1 MKKIDLLVLRTFI
14 GPFITWFLV
23 SVFVFNMQFLWRYID
38 EIVGKGLELSIIL
51 ELLFYQALAM
61 VPIAMIFGTALASV
75 MTLGQLAEH
84 YELATMKSSGVS
96 LFRVMRSLIFFCIL
110 VSIGSFGISNYAIPV
125 ASLKFKSRLFDIRK
139 KKPALTLQ
147 AGAFNSD
154 FKDYNIYIHKKD
166 SNNRTLHGVRVY
178 DHSRQMGNI
187 SQTNAEKGELYF
199 SEDKRYLI
207 IKLINGERQE
217 ERAPQPNHPYAFP
230 YWRISFKQY
239 VSMFDMAQFETKRT
253 DEDAFSNHATLLST
267 GQLLNAIDSLQ
278 QRNKTKLLELRRNSQ
293 AFFQATR
300 SAPIQQDSNGRI
312 TTVAYDSHMDTTR
325 SFSPA
330 NTRKYPLLTIKDS
343 FFRLEGDSS
352 RFYHALQRAIGFSRH
367 ISTQAQNMAKQLEN
381 QESHH
386 AEYEHEIHK
395 KLMFALACL
404 VFLFIGAP
412 VGAIIRKGG
421 FGLPVLIVFIAFMAF
436 FVLDLAG
443 GRLVKQ
449 LFVPCWFGSWVPL
462 LLLAP
467 IGLLLTYQAAQD
479 TQITFFDRVRKWV
492 ANTLYFFLS
501 RFKRAKKE

>member
-1 MKKIDLLVLRTFI
+1 
-14 GPFITWFLV
+14 
-23 SVFVFNMQFLWRYID
+23 
-38 EIVGKGLELSIIL
+38 
-51 ELLFYQALAM
+51 
-61 VPIAMIFGTALASV
+61 
-75 MTLGQLAEH
+75 
-84 YELATMKSSGVS
+84 
-96 LFRVMRSLIFFCIL
+96 MRSLIFFCIL
-110 VSIGSFGISNYAIPV
+110 ISIGSFGISNYAIPV

-147 AGAFNSD
+147 AGTFNSD
-154 FKDYNIYIHKKD
+154 FKDYNIYIHEKD
-166 SNNRTLHGVRVY
+166 TNNQTLHGVRIY

-239 VSMFDMAQFETKRT
+239 ISMFDMAQFETKRT

-267 GQLLNAIDSLQ
+267 QQLLGAIDSLQ
-278 QRNKTKLLELRRNSQ
+278 ARNKVKLLELRRNSQ

-300 SAPIQQDSNGRI
+300 TAPIQQDSNGRI
-312 TTVAYDSHMDTTR
+312 TTVAYDTHLDTTR

-330 NTRKYPLLTIKDS
+330 NTRKYPLLAIKDTN
-343 FFRLEGDSS
+343 FIIAGDTT
-352 RFYHALQRAIGFSRH
+352 RFYHALQRAIGFTRH
-367 ISTQAQNMAKQLEN
+367 ISTQAENMAKQLEN
-381 QESHH
+381 QASQH

-395 KLMFALACL
+395 KLMYAFACL

-421 FGLPVLIVFIAFMAF
+421 FGLPVLIVFIGFMAF

-449 LFVPCWFGSWVPL
+449 VLVPCWLGSWIPL
-462 LLLAP
+462 LILAP
-467 IGLLLTYQAAQD
+467 IGLMLTYQAVQD
-479 TQITFFDRVRKWV
+479 TQITFFDRARRLISGVFSS
-492 ANTLYFFLS
+492 FFTAVS
-501 RFKRAKKE
+501 ARFKRAKKEPK

>member
-23 SVFVFNMQFLWRYID
+23 AVFVFNMQFLWRYID

-84 YELATMKSSGVS
+84 YELTTMKSSGVS
-96 LFRVMRSLIFFCIL
+96 LFRVMRSLIFFCVL
-110 VSIGSFGISNYAIPV
+110 VAIGSFAISNYAIPV

-147 AGAFNSD
+147 AGAFNND

-253 DEDAFSNHATLLST
+253 DEDAFSNHATLLSM

-330 NTRKYPLLTIKDS
+330 NTQKYPLLAVKDS

-367 ISTQAQNMAKQLEN
+367 ISTQAQNMVKQLEN

-395 KLMFALACL
+395 KIMFAFACL

-449 LFVPCWFGSWVPL
+449 LFVPCWLGSWVPM

-479 TQITFFDRVRKWV
+479 TQITFFNRARKWV
-492 ANTLYFFLS
+492 ANSLSAFSS